1 MLGGTDPKEEDRIE
15 HKKEEEA
22 EVKEQE
28 EDIMEDED
36 IKKALKKMKNK
47 KARGIDGIPIEVWK

>member
-1 MLGGTDPKEEDRIE
+1 MLEELLGGTDPKEEDRIE

-36 IKKALKKMKNK
+36 IK
-47 KARGIDGIPIEVWK
+47 RR